1 MNKAFVIFLLI
12 TTAILLEIGVRL
24 WGYSEH
30 YIYDPMYTKCE
41 KSADI
46 PYVHKPGLV
55 NARGRGFALVNT
67 DALGLRSK
75 TAGVKYGRKKENEYR
90 IAILGDSIAFGE
102 GVKRAEDTFPQVLED
117 ELNQKQ
123 HARQVKVFN
132 YGVSAYSAKEMLA
145 TLQYRAFDVEPDL
158 VLMAVIPDDFRAE
171 RTVEVDRF
179 GYTFNKSLSGF
190 MAKDSLLKR
199 ILREV
204 RLVYLLRDAWHSLM
218 GRNMNGVLLT
228 DMSGSYPD
236 ILKFKE
242 MADQHHLSYAVVLLP
257 SLNETFKTLPLK
269 LDEDRIIFMDLSSLK
284 NEFTPLQFMASKFD
298 GHPSAMVHR
307 RIGGLLS
314 EYIMGTVFQLASERA
329 D

>member
-1 MNKAFVIFLLI
+1 
-12 TTAILLEIGVRL
+12 
-24 WGYSEH
+24 
-30 YIYDPMYTKCE
+30 
-41 KSADI
+41 
-46 PYVHKPGLV
+46 
-55 NARGRGFALVNT
+55 
-67 DALGLRSK
+67 
-75 TAGVKYGRKKENEYR
+75 
-90 IAILGDSIAFGE
+90 
-102 GVKRAEDTFPQVLED
+102 
-117 ELNQKQ
+117 
-123 HARQVKVFN
+123 
-132 YGVSAYSAKEMLA
+132 
-145 TLQYRAFDVEPDL
+145 
-158 VLMAVIPDDFRAE
+158 
-171 RTVEVDRF
+171 
-179 GYTFNKSLSGF
+179 